1 MSLSLKEFV
10 THAYNVIMKQNLSI
24 WGLISH
30 AVIVTIKQHRKK
42 ILKYMIVGT
51 FMNYF
56 VTHEDNLTHTP
67 SSLPLKESVMPAANV
82 IIKQNMRDFLSNM
95 KTTNLMESATSVM
108 DVILKEQ
115 QRVLLINM

>member
-1 MSLSLKEFV
+1 MGTNFACSHCDYKATQKENLKV
-10 THAYNVIMKQNLSI
+10 L
-24 WGLISH
+24 
-30 AVIVTIKQHRKK
+30 
-42 ILKYMIVGT
+42 VGT

-115 QRVLLINM
+115 QRVFLINM